1 MQYIIVALLGFLIYQ
16 NYPSQ
21 VEDLSKEVN
30 SAIHKGASKIV
41 EVTEPT
47 LYEKT
52 KQKIE
57 EITK

>member
-47 LYEKT
+47 LYEKLN
-52 KQKIE
+52 KRLRK
-57 EITK
+57 